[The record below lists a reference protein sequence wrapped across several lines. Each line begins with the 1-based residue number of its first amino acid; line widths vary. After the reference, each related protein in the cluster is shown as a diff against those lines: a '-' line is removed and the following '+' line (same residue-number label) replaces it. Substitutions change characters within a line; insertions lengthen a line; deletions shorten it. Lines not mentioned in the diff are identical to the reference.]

1 MKAIILSA
9 GQGRRLL
16 PWTHD
21 LPKCLLTFAG
31 KTLLAWQL
39 EALAAVGVT
48 EAVVVTGFQPQA
60 LEAEIER
67 TRPDGLSVSTTYN
80 PFFGVADNI
89 ASVWLVREHLA
100 GDVVLINGDTLF
112 EPAVLEKAID
122 GATRPVTVTVDHKPV
137 YDADDMKV
145 QLAGDRV
152 LRIGKTLTPESTSA
166 ESIGVLVFKGLGGPL
181 FAAAVEAVIGQ
192 PGGVSRWYLSAVDDL
207 AAKGS
212 VGAVSI
218 AGLGW
223 TEVDYPGDLGRAEQ
237 LARGWVHRRN
247 GKHPTTLLPYAVDL
261 AQPPVPSSPGM
272 PR

>member
-21 LPKCLLTFAG
+21 VPKCLLTFAG

-39 EALAAVGVT
+39 EALAAAGVT
-48 EAVVVTGFQPQA
+48 EAVVVTGFQPRA
-60 LEAEIER
+60 IEAEIER
-67 TRPDGLSVSTTYN
+67 TAPAGLTVATAYN

-100 GDVVLINGDTLF
+100 GDLVLINGDTLF
-112 EPAVLEKAID
+112 EPAVLSRAVAEAE
-122 GATRPVTVTVDHKPV
+122 RPITVTVDHKAV

-152 LRIGKTLTPESTSA
+152 LRVGKTLTAESTSA
-166 ESIGVLVFKGLGGPL
+166 ESIGLMAFKGLGASL
-181 FAAAVEAVIGQ
+181 FSAAVEAVVAQ
-192 PGGVSRWYLSAVDDL
+192 PGGVSRWYLSAIDDL
-207 AAKGS
+207 AAKGV

-247 GKHPTTLLPYAVDL
+247 GRQPNSPLPYPL
-261 AQPPVPSSPGM
+261 AN
-272 PR
+272 